1 MTYFERCAVALLGAM
16 VVVLIGAAV
25 HIPLDI
31 RTVAPKATFLD
42 AASAPIPSRYDF
54 RLDDFGG
61 QAAAVPEAKPVQ
73 PRDTVETVF
82 TTFAEMG
89 YHLDAVL
96 SGRDPVPRL
105 ILASIPAGLEDVAEA
120 KVRKALFV
128 QTVLPL
134 VLKVN
139 EEILKDRQRLWK
151 IRVAKASG
159 RKLDALDRLWIAVAS
174 DRYKVG
180 RGDLDALLARIDIVP
195 PSIALA
201 QAAEESG
208 WGTSRFAREGNAIF
222 GQWTFS
228 PRSRGLTP
236 RERAEGQKH
245 RIRTFENL
253 LESVRAYA
261 LNLNTHS
268 AYRDFRRVRSSLR
281 GEGRPLTGM
290 PLLPTLTAYSERG
303 VDYLRNLHQIMTI
316 NDLDRADEVR
326 LRDHDDSGL
335 QVAGDEPV
343 APKDMQTAEGD
354 GTI

>member
-16 VVVLIGAAV
+16 VVVLIATAT
-25 HIPLDI
+25 HRPLDV

-42 AASAPIPSRYDF
+42 VASAPIPPRYEFDA
-54 RLDDFGG
+54 FGFEDATAAIPQG
-61 QAAAVPEAKPVQ
+61 QSVQ
-73 PRDTVETVF
+73 PKHTVATVF
-82 TTFAEMG
+82 NTFAEMG

-96 SGRDPVPRL
+96 AGRDPVPRL
-105 ILASIPAGLEDVAEA
+105 ILARMPADLEDVAEA
-120 KVRKALFV
+120 KVRKAIFV

-228 PRSRGLTP
+228 RSRGLTP
-236 RERAEGQKH
+236 KERAEGQTH

-261 LNLNTHS
+261 LNLNTHG
-268 AYRDFRRVRSSLR
+268 AYREFRRVRASLR
-281 GEGRPLTGM
+281 GEGRRLTGM

-303 VDYLRNLHQIMTI
+303 GDYLRNLYQIMTI
-316 NDLDRADEVR
+316 NDLVRADVVR
-326 LRDHDDSGL
+326 LRDFDDADL
-335 QVAGDEPV
+335 QVAGDDPV
-343 APKDMQTAEGD
+343 APTAVRTADGD

>member
-1 MTYFERCAVALLGAM
+1 MALLGAM
-16 VVVLIGAAV
+16 IVVLIGTATQM
-25 HIPLDI
+25 PLDV

-42 AASAPIPSRYDF
+42 VVSVPIPPHYEF
-54 RLDDFGG
+54 RFDGFGDE
-61 QAAAVPEAKPVQ
+61 AVAVPEAKPAQ
-73 PRDTVETVF
+73 PKDTVQTVV
-82 TTFAEMG
+82 TTFAELG

-96 SGRDPVPRL
+96 SGQDPVPRL

-139 EEILKDRQRLWK
+139 EEILKDRQHLWK

-180 RGDLDALLARIDIVP
+180 RGDLDALLSRIDIVP

-228 PRSRGLTP
+228 RSRSLTP
-236 RERAEGQKH
+236 RDRDEGQKH
-245 RIRTFENL
+245 HIRTFDNL
-253 LESVRAYA
+253 LELVRAYA
-261 LNLNTHS
+261 LNLNTHT
-268 AYRDFRRVRSSLR
+268 AYREFRRVRASLR

-303 VDYLRNLHQIMTI
+303 GDYLRNLHQIMTI
-316 NDLDRADEVR
+316 NDLVRADEVR

-335 QVAGDEPV
+335 QVAGDEPT
-343 APKDMQTAEGD
+343 APKGIQTAESD
-354 GTI
+354 GAI

>member
-16 VVVLIGAAV
+16 VVVLIGTAT
-25 HIPLDI
+25 HKPLDI
-31 RTVAPKATFLD
+31 RTAAPQATFLD
-42 AASAPIPSRYDF
+42 PASAPIPPRYEFDA
-54 RLDDFGG
+54 FGINDPT
-61 QAAAVPEAKPVQ
+61 AAVPQTQ
-73 PRDTVETVF
+73 PEQPQDTVATVF
-82 TTFAEMG
+82 NTFAEMG
-89 YHLDAVL
+89 YDLDSVL

-105 ILASIPAGLEDVAEA
+105 ILARMPAGLEDVAEV
-120 KVRKALFV
+120 KVRKAVFV

-222 GQWTFS
+222 GQWTYS
-228 PRSRGLTP
+228 RSRGLLP
-236 RERAEGQKH
+236 RERAEGKTH
-245 RIRTFENL
+245 RIRTFDNL

-268 AYRDFRRVRSSLR
+268 AYREFRRVRASLR
-281 GEGRPLTGM
+281 GEGRSLTGM

-303 VDYLRNLHQIMTI
+303 GDYLRNLYQIMTI
-316 NDLDRADEVR
+316 NDLVRADDVH
-326 LRDHDDSGL
+326 LRDHDDTGL
-335 QVAGDEPV
+335 QVAGDDPA
-343 APKDMQTAEGD
+343 APQHTQTAEGD

>member
-16 VVVLIGAAV
+16 IVVLIGTAT
-25 HIPLDI
+25 HKPLDV
-31 RTVAPKATFLD
+31 RTVAPHATFLD
-42 AASAPIPSRYDF
+42 VASAPVPPSYEFDA
-54 RLDDFGG
+54 FGFG
-61 QAAAVPEAKPVQ
+61 DATAALPQGPSVQ
-73 PRDTVETVF
+73 PKHTVATVF
-82 TTFAEMG
+82 STFAEMG
-89 YHLDAVL
+89 YHLDSVL

-105 ILASIPAGLEDVAEA
+105 ILARMPVGLEEIAEA
-120 KVRKALFV
+120 KVRKAIFV

-228 PRSRGLTP
+228 RSRGLTP
-236 RERAEGQKH
+236 RERAEGQTH
-245 RIRTFENL
+245 HIRTFDNL

-268 AYRDFRRVRSSLR
+268 AYREFRRVRASLR

-303 VDYLRNLHQIMTI
+303 GDYLRNLYQIMTI
-316 NDLDRADEVR
+316 NDLVRADVVR
-326 LRDHDDSGL
+326 LRDFDDSGL
-335 QVAGDEPV
+335 QVAGDDPV
-343 APKDMQTAEGD
+343 APTAVRTAEGD